1 MGMPATLDHYW
12 TAAELRALP
21 DDEFRHECIDGV
33 HIVTPAPRAKH
44 QRALAELFVALRG
57 YLEKNPVGE
66 VLFSPADIEL
76 IDGTLVQPDLFVTR
90 HNAAGRNPREWPE
103 MRALHLAIEV
113 LSPSTAR
120 YDRGIKRPFF
130 QRADVG
136 EYWIVDLD
144 ARLIERWSRDDERP
158 LIATGAL
165 SWTPSGVTEPFT
177 LDVAEMFR
185 SVLDDLGPQA

>member
-44 QRALAELFVALRG
+44 QRALAELFVALRR
-57 YLEKNPVGE
+57 YLENNPVGE
-66 VLFSPADIEL
+66 VLWSPADLEL
-76 IDGTLVQPDLFVTR
+76 IDDTLVQPDLFVTR
-90 HNAAGRNPREWPE
+90 RSASGRNPREWPE
-103 MRALHLAIEV
+103 MRALHLAVEV

-144 ARLIERWSRDDERP
+144 ARLIERWSHDDERP
-158 LIATGAL
+158 LIERDVL
-165 SWTPSGVTEPFT
+165 SWTPVGASDAIT
-177 LDVAEMFR
+177 LDVVALFQ
-185 SVLDDLGPQA
+185 SVLDA